1 MDASSS
7 PTDPWTGKEQKKTTD
22 RHLWITDQCRLA
34 KISGFLSTLPNMFRD
49 WTNGAELLA
58 SVWPG
63 WLRSPVILLR
73 LEANAMERNS
83 NPVQI
88 EGNTAPEFAEVRREF
103 ERNFAERGELGAA
116 CAVYHRGH
124 PVVDLWGGQRCSS
137 SGLPWTQ
144 GTLSL
149 VFSVTKG
156 MAAAA
161 MAVAHSRGLFEL
173 DQPVA
178 RYWPEFSQQGKAH
191 LSIRQLLTHQGG
203 LIALDQPLRA
213 QELADTQALA
223 PILARQR
230 PAWSPGLRHG
240 YHVLTLGWYQSELI
254 RRVDPQ
260 HRSLGAFFRDEV
272 AAPLQADFYIGLP
285 SDFDE
290 QRLARTVGFD
300 RFEVLRHFGELPVAM
315 ILCGIWPGS
324 LVARSA
330 SILQLQNPAD
340 LGNRQFRE
348 YEIPAANGFGD
359 ARSIARIY
367 GSLATGGHELGITSR
382 TWREL
387 IAPAVVPQRGCRD
400 AIMKIDTRYNF
411 GFSRPS
417 TAMPFGS
424 GPTAFGC
431 PGAGGSFGMADP
443 DEHLGFAYITN
454 KMGFRLFDD
463 VREKA
468 VRDACYRC
476 LGQFHRGSRA
486 A

>member
-1 MDASSS
+1 M
-7 PTDPWTGKEQKKTTD
+7 Q
-22 RHLWITDQCRLA
+22 
-34 KISGFLSTLPNMFRD
+34 
-49 WTNGAELLA
+49 
-58 SVWPG
+58 
-63 WLRSPVILLR
+63 
-73 LEANAMERNS
+73 RNS
-83 NPVQI
+83 IPVRI
-88 EGNTAPEFAEVRREF
+88 DGSTAPEFAEVRQEF

-137 SGLPWTQ
+137 SGLPWTRH
-144 GTLSL
+144 TLSL

-178 RYWPEFSQQGKAH
+178 SYWPEFHQQGKSH
-191 LSIRQLLTHQGG
+191 LSIRQLLAHQGG
-203 LIALDQPLRA
+203 LIGLDQPLRV
-213 QELADTQALA
+213 QELADPQALA
-223 PILARQR
+223 SILARQR
-230 PAWSPGLRHG
+230 PAWSPGQRHG

-260 HRSLGAFFRDEV
+260 RRSLGEFFRDEV

-285 SDFDE
+285 GDFDE
-290 QRLARTVGFD
+290 QRLARTIGFH
-300 RFEVLRHFGELPVAM
+300 RFELLRHLGELPIAM
-315 ILCGIWPGS
+315 ILSGIWPGS
-324 LVARSA
+324 LVARST
-330 SILQLQNPAD
+330 SPLQLQNPAHI
-340 LGNRQFRE
+340 GNRPFRE
-348 YEIPAANGFGD
+348 YEIPAANGFGN

-367 GSLATGGHELGITSR
+367 SSLATGGHELGITSR
-382 TWREL
+382 TWQEL
-387 IAPAVVPQRGCRD
+387 IAPVVAPQWGCRD
-400 AIMKIDTRYNF
+400 AIMKIETRYNF

-417 TAMPFGS
+417 IGMQFGS

-443 DEHLGFAYITN
+443 AEHLGFAYVTN

-476 LGQFHRGSRA
+476 LRQFHRGSRA